1 MNAPTKHPARQSVQQ
16 ALLQRWMAL
25 SEREKR
31 LISWGAMFMALAILW
46 WWGLAPALRT
56 VREAPTQQTQL
67 DAQWQQLSDLQIQAQ
82 ALQKL
87 PRMTPEAAL
96 RALQN
101 TTTELLGTGAKL
113 NTTGDRSTVTLS
125 AITPEALARWLSQVR
140 VQARAVPIEAHLERV
155 PNQRQEAAPSATPK
169 PPLWS
174 GSVVLSLPAS

>member
-1 MNAPTKHPARQSVQQ
+1 MMNAPQSRAHSSVQQ
-16 ALLQRWMAL
+16 ALLQRWEAF
-25 SEREKR
+25 SAREKR
-31 LISWGAMFMALAILW
+31 LLSWGAMFMALASLW

-56 VREAPTQQTQL
+56 VREAQAQQAQV
-67 DAQWQQLSDLQIQAQ
+67 DAQWQHLSDLQIQAQ

-87 PRMTPEAAL
+87 PRMTQAAAL

-113 NTTGDRSTVTLS
+113 NTTGDRSTVTLT
-125 AITPEALARWLSQVR
+125 AISPEALARWLAQVR
-140 VQARAVPIEAHLERV
+140 VQARAVPIEAHLDRT
-155 PNQRQEAAPSATPK
+155 PNQRQETSPSATPK

>member
-1 MNAPTKHPARQSVQQ
+1 MMNAPQSRAHSSVQQ
-16 ALLQRWMAL
+16 ALLQRWEAF
-25 SEREKR
+25 SAREKR
-31 LISWGAMFMALAILW
+31 LLSWGAMFMALASLW

-56 VREAPTQQTQL
+56 VREAQAQQAQV
-67 DAQWQQLSDLQIQAQ
+67 DAQWQHLSDLQIQAQ

-87 PRMTPEAAL
+87 PRMTQAAAL

-113 NTTGDRSTVTLS
+113 NTTGDRSTVTLT
-125 AITPEALARWLSQVR
+125 AISPEALARWLAQVR
-140 VQARAVPIEAHLERV
+140 VQARAVPIEAHLERT
-155 PNQRQEAAPSATPK
+155 PNQRQETSPSATPK